1 MNKYN
6 LKPTRGKAL
15 SEASL
20 KQYTSGLD
28 CVANIIKA
36 CDITINEDDE
46 FILNPSK
53 LCSYGLNKLNKDMS
67 IYINPKNKKP
77 LSQGRKK
84 DLFKAL
90 KAYSNSWDDD
100 DDTTGFK
107 KELSSIQDKAYATY
121 FKTIEDNK
129 GVKTDRDKKNW
140 VDWDELITIRENLKF
155 SVKALMIKDKKTLSS
170 ADYQILQK
178 YTLASVYTYI
188 PPRRNIFRTL
198 TYIHKKAFNKIHKP
212 KQNIYPKE
220 NYLVITPDWKQAF
233 FYLGD
238 QKSSGHKRIIQIP
251 KQLKKIIKL
260 NAKHSQGNYLFTHN
274 NKRTSPVSSN
284 TFTKQLNATFK
295 IHARP
300 QANIGCVSVRKAY
313 DSRADIQ
320 EVLLKAHEIADDMG
334 HSVSTAAT
342 YYSK

>member
-36 CDITINEDDE
+36 CDITINDDDE

-53 LCSYGLNKLNKDMS
+53 LCSYGLTKLNKDMS

-90 KAYSNSWDDD
+90 KAYSNSWDDN

-107 KELSSIQDKAYATY
+107 KELSSIQDKAYAAY

-140 VDWDELITIRENLKF
+140 VDWDELIAIREKLKF

-170 ADYQILQK
+170 TDYQILQK

-274 NKRTSPVSSN
+274 NKRTKPVSSN

-295 IHARP
+295 IHDRP

>member
-274 NKRTSPVSSN
+274 NKRTTPVSSN